1 MNNDLNDYNKELSDK
16 YIENMRTK
24 IKLLYFLKNILI
36 IPFIIALFYWLP
48 YGVMFLIGESSYL
61 MKSLPSFTIMVL
73 SFIGRKYLS
82 YKLSTRWITIAGPKM
97 FNIDMPMYLHNI
109 QNKLIPKLA
118 EKGIVLNYRYSYIQ
132 PGEVWFET
140 ENIEPRLRICFYNN
154 RIEIINEKN
163 YPYPMF
169 VGVYNATLVD
179 NLIDKDTTGRIGEI
193 DLTTDEN
200 VEEAVELIINKINE
214 LHKIGYITKIIAD
227 YDEN

>member
-118 EKGIVLNYRYSYIQ
+118 EKGIVLNYRYSYALLKNNNYISKIIESLTFTSK
-132 PGEVWFET
+132 EVEGFFKQ
-140 ENIEPRLRICFYNN
+140 IEKVLMAY
-154 RIEIINEKN
+154 
-163 YPYPMF
+163 
-169 VGVYNATLVD
+169 VD
-179 NLIDKDTTGRIGEI
+179 R
-193 DLTTDEN
+193 
-200 VEEAVELIINKINE
+200 
-214 LHKIGYITKIIAD
+214 KIG
-227 YDEN
+227 

>member
-36 IPFIIALFYWLP
+36 IPFIIALFYWFP
-48 YGVMFLIGESSYL
+48 YGVMFLFGKFSYL

-82 YKLSTRWITIAGPKM
+82 YKL
-97 FNIDMPMYLHNI
+97 
-109 QNKLIPKLA
+109 
-118 EKGIVLNYRYSYIQ
+118 KGIVLNYRYSYIQ

-227 YDEN
+227 YEEN